1 MAGFHYFQRVDR
13 RQMSLDLV
21 NEGRNVGIPYA
32 NFMIKTCAE
41 QKDHGFIESYTQN
54 TSCVLSIGPLL
65 LWIDGV
71 PEHQFT
77 VHPTRGHELELRHGD
92 HTGDESVGSLLTLV
106 IMSFGEGTF

>member
-1 MAGFHYFQRVDR
+1 
-13 RQMSLDLV
+13 MSLDLV

-65 LWIDGV
+65 L
-71 PEHQFT
+71 
-77 VHPTRGHELELRHGD
+77 
-92 HTGDESVGSLLTLV
+92 
-106 IMSFGEGTF
+106 